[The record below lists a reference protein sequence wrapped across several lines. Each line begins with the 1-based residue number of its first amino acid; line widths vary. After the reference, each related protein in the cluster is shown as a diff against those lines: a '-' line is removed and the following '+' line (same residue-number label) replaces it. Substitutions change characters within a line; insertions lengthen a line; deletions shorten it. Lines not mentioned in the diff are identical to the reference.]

1 MRAEGA
7 AVCPAPC
14 GWWDNVSWRWLWEAM
29 ALSLASMAFYRG
41 LCPEDVA
48 AASGLPTKTV
58 DGILNGDVSLSSQQW
73 ALGRAFG
80 LSRDGLL
87 EAERRRESARL
98 PQSLLR
104 HFWDTRFDALDRK
117 ANQDQIVTRL
127 LERAGTEGLRWVIYA
142 YSPSKLRE
150 TARRTRRLTP
160 VTANFLRETLGLS
173 RDEMAYYR
181 VRHLERWR

>member
-1 MRAEGA
+1 M
-7 AVCPAPC
+7 
-14 GWWDNVSWRWLWEAM
+14 
-29 ALSLASMAFYRG
+29 SLASMAFYRG

-58 DGILNGDVSLSSQQW
+58 DGILNGDVSLSSLSTGEQR
-73 ALGRAFG
+73 ALGHAFG
-80 LSRDGLL
+80 LSLDGLL

-98 PQSLLR
+98 PQSLQL

-142 YSPSKLRE
+142 YSPSELKTLVDLLVVKFGSSI
-150 TARRTRRLTP
+150 RLVMGQHHERP
-160 VTANFLRETLGLS
+160 QAPRHSSPSAN
-173 RDEMAYYR
+173 DY
-181 VRHLERWR
+181 

>member
-1 MRAEGA
+1 
-7 AVCPAPC
+7 
-14 GWWDNVSWRWLWEAM
+14 M

-58 DGILNGDVSLSSQQW
+58 DGILNGDVSLSSLSTGEQG
-73 ALGRAFG
+73 ALGHAFG
-80 LSRDGLL
+80 LSLDGLL

-98 PQSLLR
+98 PQSLRR

-142 YSPSKLRE
+142 YSPSELRE

-181 VRHLERWR
+181 VRPLERWR

>member
-1 MRAEGA
+1 M
-7 AVCPAPC
+7 
-14 GWWDNVSWRWLWEAM
+14 
-29 ALSLASMAFYRG
+29 SLASMAFYRG

-58 DGILNGDVSLSSQQW
+58 DGILNGDVSLSSLSTGEQR
-73 ALGRAFG
+73 ALGHAFG
-80 LSRDGLL
+80 LSLDG
-87 EAERRRESARL
+87 
-98 PQSLLR
+98 
-104 HFWDTRFDALDRK
+104 
-117 ANQDQIVTRL
+117 L

-142 YSPSKLRE
+142 YSPSELRE

-181 VRHLERWR
+181 VRPL